1 MFSNLYLG
9 NTLKKGVIMDFGSS
23 QTRQNIAR
31 AFAGLCQD
39 GARLQFMS
47 KDALDDQMQYLAKLL
62 EEMGKHKIG
71 QAQRLYDLML
81 EHNLQKKD
89 NVVIEAGYPFEKNE
103 IKTSLNRAAVIEE
116 FEGAN
121 LFVQFAVVAKDEGFS
136 KISSVFELI
145 AKVSLKHYK
154 ILKTLA
160 QNYNN
165 RLLYKNSTPLSWVC
179 SNCGNFVTDKQSWKN
194 CPLCQ
199 KAKGY
204 VILPEDKLISS

>member
-1 MFSNLYLG
+1 
-9 NTLKKGVIMDFGSS
+9 
-23 QTRQNIAR
+23 
-31 AFAGLCQD
+31 
-39 GARLQFMS
+39 
-47 KDALDDQMQYLAKLL
+47 
-62 EEMGKHKIG
+62 MGKHKIG

-81 EHNLQKKD
+81 EYNLQKKD

-103 IKTSLNRAAVIEE
+103 IKTSLDRAAVIEE
-116 FEGAN
+116 FEGTN

-165 RLLYKNSTPLSWVC
+165 RLLYKYSTPLSWVC